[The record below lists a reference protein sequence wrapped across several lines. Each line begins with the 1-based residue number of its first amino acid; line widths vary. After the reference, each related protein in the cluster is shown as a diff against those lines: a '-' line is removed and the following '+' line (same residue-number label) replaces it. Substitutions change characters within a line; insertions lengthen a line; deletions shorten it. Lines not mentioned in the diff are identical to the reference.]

1 MEKEVVDLVQQ
12 LRDELI
18 EAYKDKGLEASG
30 NYGRE
35 TKVIDEGTT
44 VKIVAPHYV
53 YQMVSGRR
61 AGTAPPV
68 SVIKEW
74 IKDKNKHGADIPME
88 AAWAI
93 VTKIKQDGIKVP
105 NRYNDGL
112 AVTSVLS
119 PQRVQRL
126 TADISKIISVKLL
139 NILMK

>member
-68 SVIKEW
+68 MPEPPPRGMRANCISL
-74 IKDKNKHGADIPME
+74 ARCTT
-88 AAWAI
+88 AASAKMVMI
-93 VTKIKQDGIKVP
+93 
-105 NRYNDGL
+105 
-112 AVTSVLS
+112 
-119 PQRVQRL
+119 
-126 TADISKIISVKLL
+126 
-139 NILMK
+139 